1 MLGWP
6 VLTTTHN
13 VVMVLAGRKL
23 GAHWL
28 HLPVGGRLLG
38 VWCCCTGPH
47 WADVVLCYT
56 DVWPPSILSILHT
69 PDSMVA
75 VWRSCVGNGKCIKIH
90 YLLITHCRYFP
101 YISHVIAIICI
112 WICTSNIL
120 AYIYISHFI
129 VSVWSSQAL
138 ILNTEGLGNMSFR
151 R

>member
-1 MLGWP
+1 M
-6 VLTTTHN
+6 TCAHN
-13 VVMVLAGRKL
+13 YAQCCDGVGGEKAWSTLAASASG
-23 GAHWL
+23 
-28 HLPVGGRLLG
+28 GGRLLG

-112 WICTSNIL
+112 WICNSNIR